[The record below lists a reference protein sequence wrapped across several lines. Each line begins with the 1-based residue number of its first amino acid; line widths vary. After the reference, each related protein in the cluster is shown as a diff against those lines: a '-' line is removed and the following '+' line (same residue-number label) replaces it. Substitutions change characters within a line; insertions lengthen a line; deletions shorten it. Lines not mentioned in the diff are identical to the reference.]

1 MSEPGVVRVMPSSIA
16 EDRARTRAIS
26 RYVAHKREFLLSLVS
41 DRCLKD
47 KDLKRRELVRLGRLA
62 FNRETEDVQREY
74 VTAPSAS
81 SSSGGQVVA
90 TDASSP
96 SRKHARGS
104 SSSPNQTVVA
114 AAQPARGSNSLSSQ
128 AVVAVAQTSPSK
140 CATEDTLT
148 SHPVLACATP
158 SPQRTAPVRS
168 DGTKHARP
176 MSSFDMPVDLSL
188 LEPKRAQPSGG
199 FQMPVDLSLRN
210 PGTKRAKPG
219 TKPAP
224 VGSFDMLNLGA
235 KPSQPGASFDMPE
248 QVPAEDGADHAS
260 AVAAAVSLAG
270 QASAQPGHAGR
281 LPSDLSKQIP
291 WL

>member
-1 MSEPGVVRVMPSSIA
+1 M
-16 EDRARTRAIS
+16 
-26 RYVAHKREFLLSLVS
+26 L
-41 DRCLKD
+41 
-47 KDLKRRELVRLGRLA
+47 
-62 FNRETEDVQREY
+62 
-74 VTAPSAS
+74 
-81 SSSGGQVVA
+81 
-90 TDASSP
+90 
-96 SRKHARGS
+96 
-104 SSSPNQTVVA
+104 
-114 AAQPARGSNSLSSQ
+114 
-128 AVVAVAQTSPSK
+128 
-140 CATEDTLT
+140 EDTLT

-224 VGSFDMLNLGA
+224 VGSFDMLNRGA

-260 AVAAAVSLAG
+260 AVAAAASLAG

-281 LPSDLSKQIP
+281 LQSDLSKEIP
-291 WL
+291 WLWKQFGCALGAEVVAGCYRWIPVVVGLRPKPSPCVATAAIMSLAMKFCTNDLDNQEIRLIWSHIAGKPLLKEVEAFEHRIFEAWAVGNLPGDFASARTRALLSRSSRG